1 MTAVSG
7 AKTAKRPTAA
17 GNDGEP
23 VFDPLRRLPEG
34 DGMISLTFD
43 DGPDPRFTP
52 QLLDLLAIAGVP
64 ATFFVIADK
73 ALQYPDIVRRMMH
86 DGHSVASHGWSHR
99 HPWFQSP
106 SSARRQVVIANHA
119 LTSLLG
125 SAPRWF
131 RPPYGR
137 VRSSMTQ
144 AAVEAGQRVVLWSK
158 SAVDWGPWATPR
170 RVMRRLRAV
179 EGGDIVLMHDG
190 RNRHN
195 RPEVTL
201 EALPELLALL
211 TDRQL
216 RPVPLYD

>member
-1 MTAVSG
+1 MTGVS
-7 AKTAKRPTAA
+7 AMKTAKRPPTA
-17 GNDGEP
+17 GSGREP
-23 VFDPLRRLPEG
+23 VRDPLCRLPAG

-52 QLLDLLAIAGVP
+52 QLLDLLAAAGVP
-64 ATFFVIADK
+64 ATFFVIAGK
-73 ALQYPDIVRRMMH
+73 ALQYPDIIHRMMH
-86 DGHSVASHGWSHR
+86 EGHSVASHGWSHR
-99 HPWFQSP
+99 HPWFQST
-106 SSARRQVVIANHA
+106 SSARQQIVIANHV

-125 SAPRWF
+125 DAPRWF

-137 VRSSMTQ
+137 MRSSMTQ
-144 AAVEAGQRVVLWSK
+144 AAIEAGQRVVLWSR
-158 SAVDWGPWATPR
+158 SAIDWGPWASPR
-170 RVMRRLRAV
+170 RVMRRLSAV
-179 EGGDIVLMHDG
+179 ADGDIVLMHDG

-211 TDRQL
+211 ADRNL